1 LSIIARPTPCIE
13 LSGYTSQRVDRL
25 SVKYIYGTEPSV
37 MIAIEMKRG

>member
-1 LSIIARPTPCIE
+1 
-13 LSGYTSQRVDRL
+13 L